1 MDKKRMVDSSLTEI
15 DSSVKFRV
23 TESYKAIRTN
33 LIFSLM
39 KKGCKTVVISSPL
52 PSEGKST
59 SSVNIA
65 ISLAQTDMKV
75 LLIDTDLRK
84 PKIHRFLNIN
94 NVPGLTNYLGGMNAL
109 SDIIHQTKYP
119 NLHVICSG
127 TTVPNPSEMLAS
139 EQMQEFIEKLK
150 EQYDYIV
157 IDSTPLNIVSDAL
170 PLIKNSDGLI
180 LMIRENS
187 STYTELD
194 KALNALELIDAKV
207 LGIVLNGAQ
216 NSEHAKYNYSYK
228 YESKG

>member
-150 EQYDYIV
+150 EQYD
-157 IDSTPLNIVSDAL
+157 STPLNIVSDAL

>member
-1 MDKKRMVDSSLTEI
+1 M
-15 DSSVKFRV
+15 
-23 TESYKAIRTN
+23 
-33 LIFSLM
+33 
-39 KKGCKTVVISSPL
+39 
-52 PSEGKST
+52 
-59 SSVNIA
+59 
-65 ISLAQTDMKV
+65 
-75 LLIDTDLRK
+75 
-84 PKIHRFLNIN
+84 
-94 NVPGLTNYLGGMNAL
+94 
-109 SDIIHQTKYP
+109 
-119 NLHVICSG
+119 HVICSG